1 MREKKDLAVTLKKEK
16 QESLS
21 KILLSLNYTIKCTT
35 RK

>member
-21 KILLSLNYTIKCTT
+21 KILLREKSAK
-35 RK
+35 K